1 MTIPGASSTAIRAVT
16 AGAPQAAQWLG
27 AVDAALYFATTGKRP
42 TVFAV
47 LSQDAVRLPCA
58 LVLATTKAELPLS
71 RIAPARY
78 VRDRENAVVG
88 NGRITW
94 TGPDGPV
101 TIVAA
106 RQWSP
111 LRVRTGIPE
120 AAALAELR
128 ALLAPCELGLGRH
141 RLDQL
146 AGQAD
151 TTAVAELLGRGPGLT
166 PSGDDVLAGYL
177 LAAGAFG
184 LEIEQ
189 VRRAVAARAPQATS
203 ALSAQLLRH
212 AAQGE
217 AVRELIELTAALTR
231 PPAGEGDRLAAVSA
245 RLLQVGHT
253 SGAALAWGA
262 LLAGEHAVR
271 RYPSVLSTPSGGHR

>member
-1 MTIPGASSTAIRAVT
+1 MRIPGASSTAICAVT
-16 AGAPQAAQWLG
+16 AGAPQTAQWLG
-27 AVDAALYFATTGKRP
+27 AVDAALYFATTGARP

-47 LSQDAVRLPCA
+47 LSQDAVRLPCGLA
-58 LVLATTKAELPLS
+58 LATTKAELPLT
-71 RIAPARY
+71 RIAPVRD

-88 NGRITW
+88 NDRIAW
-94 TGPDGPV
+94 AGPDGPV
-101 TIVAA
+101 TIIAA

-111 LRVRTGIPE
+111 LRVHPGVPE
-120 AAALAELR
+120 TAALAELR
-128 ALLAPCELGLGRH
+128 ALLAPCELGLEQH

-151 TTAVAELLGRGPGLT
+151 TTAVAGLLGRGPGLT

-212 AAQGE
+212 AARGE
-217 AVRELIELTAALTR
+217 AVRELIELTATLTH
-231 PPAGEGDRLAAVSA
+231 PDAMLTAVAA

-262 LLAGEHAVR
+262 LLAGEHAAR
-271 RYPSVLSTPSGGHR
+271 RYSSVWSTPNGGHR

>member
-1 MTIPGASSTAIRAVT
+1 MRIPGASSTAIRAVT
-16 AGAPQAAQWLG
+16 AGAPQTAQWLG
-27 AVDAALYFATTGKRP
+27 AVDAALYFATTGARP

-47 LSQDAVRLPCA
+47 LSQDAVRLPCGLA
-58 LVLATTKAELPLS
+58 LATTKAELPLT
-71 RIAPARY
+71 RIAP
-78 VRDRENAVVG
+78 VRDLRDLENAVVG
-88 NGRITW
+88 NDRIAW
-94 TGPDGPV
+94 AGPDGPV
-101 TIVAA
+101 TIIAA

-111 LRVRTGIPE
+111 LRVHPGVPE
-120 AAALAELR
+120 TAALAELR
-128 ALLAPCELGLGRH
+128 ALLAPCELGLEQH

-151 TTAVAELLGRGPGLT
+151 TTAVAGLLGRGPGLT

-212 AAQGE
+212 AARGE
-217 AVRELIELTAALTR
+217 AVRELIELTATLTH
-231 PPAGEGDRLAAVSA
+231 PDAMLTAVAA

-262 LLAGEHAVR
+262 LLAGEHAAR
-271 RYPSVLSTPSGGHR
+271 RYSSVLSTPNGGHR